1 MERLPNNNPSN
12 LGAFTFNLR
21 FPGQYYDA
29 ETNLHYNF
37 HRDYDP
43 STGRYNES
51 DPVGFAGHQL
61 STYGYVGGNPI
72 SDSDSRGLAPDYST
86 FLQNHQPVPADTSA
100 SSCPTGKCVHTISI
114 NHPGV
119 CDGQDGTCEQSMNAA
134 GMQGPYRG
142 YTKSYDTVC
151 LAKLGIF
158 VKGGAAAG
166 GTALGKYG
174 PGILAEGVSAA
185 GAPVAA
191 SYLGAGATTLAEISS
206 GPLGIGAS
214 IIGAISFL
222 TSECECKG
230 K

>member
-1 MERLPNNNPSN
+1 M
-12 LGAFTFNLR
+12 A
-21 FPGQYYDA
+21 
-29 ETNLHYNF
+29 
-37 HRDYDP
+37 
-43 STGRYNES
+43 GRQ
-51 DPVGFAGHQL
+51 F
-61 STYGYVGGNPI
+61 STYSYVGGNPLSN
-72 SDSDSRGLAPDYST
+72 SDRQGLAPDYST
-86 FLQNHQPVPADTSA
+86 FLQNHPPVPADSSA
-100 SSCPTGKCVHTISI
+100 SACPTGKCVHTVSI

-119 CDGQDGTCEQSMNAA
+119 CDGQDATCEQSMNAA

-142 YTKSYDTVC
+142 YTKTYDTVC

-158 VKGGAAAG
+158 VKGSAAAG

>member
-1 MERLPNNNPSN
+1 MEYGAITDHKGDKNGLKWCLINLPM
-12 LGAFTFNLR
+12 FVTFEHAKVADKLR
-21 FPGQYYDA
+21 W
-29 ETNLHYNF
+29 H
-37 HRDYDP
+37 
-43 STGRYNES
+43 
-51 DPVGFAGHQL
+51 
-61 STYGYVGGNPI
+61 
-72 SDSDSRGLAPDYST
+72 
-86 FLQNHQPVPADTSA
+86 
-100 SSCPTGKCVHTISI
+100 
-114 NHPGV
+114 
-119 CDGQDGTCEQSMNAA
+119 
-134 GMQGPYRG
+134 
-142 YTKSYDTVC
+142 
-151 LAKLGIF
+151 
-158 VKGGAAAG
+158 KGSAAAG